1 MVNQSN
7 HLQIPLIQTNNHLPR
22 PRSIFGIGILIDY
35 ARDQGYDAEQIL
47 DVCGI
52 SLEDLNNH
60 EILVTLDQELKAIK
74 KFVELIPDPAIGL
87 KVGKLNSIS
96 ANLKVSIPAIFS
108 NTFLDCIRFTAQYID
123 LTLLMSQFKLNITS
137 DTAILMLK
145 QFADFGEMSR
155 FIWERELVGIQYSF
169 RAALGF
175 KLPLKELRLTYPRP
189 EYVSYYQDFFHCP
202 IIFNADEC
210 QFAFDS
216 SYLNMRLP
224 MANAIAK
231 EAFEKECEKEYAR
244 LNELGTDM
252 ARIKQEILYYKEG
265 FPTIEQF
272 ARLLNI
278 SSRTLRR
285 RLMAEGTTY
294 KRLVSE
300 TRMAKAFHLLENT
313 NEPIEQI
320 STDLGYSDV
329 SNFYAAFRKWTGT
342 TPCRYRKEIPVR

>member
-1 MVNQSN
+1 MDNKHTN
-7 HLQIPLIQTNNHLPR
+7 LQIPLIQTSNRLPR
-22 PRSIFGIGILIDY
+22 VRSIFGIGILADY
-35 ARDQGYDAEQIL
+35 ARDQGFEVEMIL
-47 DVCGI
+47 DGSGI
-52 SLEDLNNH
+52 SLADLNNYDT
-60 EILVTLDQELKAIK
+60 LVTLDQELKAIK
-74 KFVELIPDPAIGL
+74 NFITLIPDPAVGL

-108 NTFLDCIRFTAQYID
+108 NTFLDCIRFTGQYIE
-123 LTLLMSQFKLNITS
+123 LTLLMSQFRLYITS
-137 DTAILMLK
+137 DTAILTLK
-145 QFADFGEMSR
+145 LLADFGEISR

-189 EYVSYYQDFFHCP
+189 DYVSNYQYYFHCS

-210 QFAFDS
+210 RFSFDL
-216 SYLNMRLP
+216 SYLHMRLP

-244 LNELGTDM
+244 LKEFGTDM
-252 ARIKQEILYYKEG
+252 ARIKQELLYYKEG
-265 FPTIEQF
+265 FPNIDQF

-285 RLMAEGTTY
+285 RLISEGTTY
-294 KRLVSE
+294 KQLVSE
-300 TRMAKAFHLLENT
+300 TRMTKAFNLLRNT
-313 NEPIEQI
+313 NEAIERI

-329 SNFYAAFRKWTGT
+329 SNFYTAFRKWTGT
-342 TPCRYRKEIPVR
+342 TPSKYRRDNLP